1 MAICTPNRANTS
13 RGQLARNENGE
24 EKGGAAPK
32 APSSPVSDT
41 STYDVTA
48 PLETI
53 SRKILVSQQI
63 LSDFDRRGLPDDYG
77 KAMSDIIATD
87 GRPHCSIIIITDDS
101 HYFSLDTSLK
111 ERFSSVLLLQDIN
124 LQNHLLG
131 IFRLRKDNYTNDTPH
146 YENDLQLQLKD
157 VVSMARSLRQRSKCV
172 TVVVLNDDSNF
183 LETFAEGSLGGR
195 LLVWTSRLLVITRLS
210 ISRLRFLMAH
220 YWTFSMMNTIVL
232 NLEGESPSDKGGV
245 YFTSPYDTS
254 DSPIIQIATWS
265 HKGGLR
271 IKRKDDFYSE
281 KFANFFGA
289 TVNVTAL
296 PYAPHWIETSEKQP
310 DGTTTKMYGGTD
322 YQLLSTIAA
331 SLNFTINVL
340 QPASWDEVT
349 ERVEERTSYMATVF
363 HSVLPQRLER
373 YDYTYT
379 YESVTL
385 DFCVA
390 KPGLKPQW
398 QALYYPFTNGVWLSV
413 LAAVVLVPLFLR
425 WVRSHEFTNKYESG
439 RFPPHFELEVTFA
452 TLLGQ
457 TLPKQL
463 PGSSTFRIILGTWL
477 VFAFIVGTAYRGN
490 LTASLSIPK
499 YPPRVETV
507 EQLVTTFDRIT
518 MPPFGN
524 EFIKFFKQSDNLL
537 YKSLAYRMSIVP
549 SVMEGLRKAI
559 NGDEA
564 HVAGRRYMEQTIAKE
579 FSNPDGS
586 TKLYVG
592 RESILPGISAWPIPH
607 DAPYRQQIDRVM
619 MSVIEGGLYEQWS
632 RNILRQAQSESRK
645 RTREYLAQKKS
656 LSTNENEMD
665 KPMEDDQQSSRPSKA
680 LTVVHMQGP
689 LMLLLLGLIVG
700 GLLFSLE
707 IITHRV
713 VAKKPFSING

>member
-1 MAICTPNRANTS
+1 MTS
-13 RGQLARNENGE
+13 SFEAYTIPGFSA
-24 EKGGAAPK
+24 
-32 APSSPVSDT
+32 
-41 STYDVTA
+41 STD
-48 PLETI
+48 
-53 SRKILVSQQI
+53 
-63 LSDFDRRGLPDDYG
+63 DFGR
-77 KAMSDIIATD
+77 AMSDIIGTD
-87 GRPHCSIIIITDDS
+87 ERPHCSIIVITDDS

-111 ERFSSVLLLQDIN
+111 NISLQD
-124 LQNHLLG
+124 HLLG
-131 IFRLRKDNYTNDTPH
+131 IFRLRNYNYTNETDDN
-146 YENDLQLQLKD
+146 ESDLQLQLED
-157 VVSMARSLRQRSKCV
+157 VVSMARTLRQSSKCF
-172 TVVVLNDDSNF
+172 TAVVLSEDSNF

-210 ISRLRFLMAH
+210 FSRLRFLMSH
-220 YWTFSMMNTIVL
+220 YWTFSMMNAIVL
-232 NLEGESPSDKGGV
+232 NLEEESQSDKGGV
-245 YFTSPYDTS
+245 YFTSPYSSS

-265 HKGGLR
+265 HKGGLK
-271 IKRKDDFYSE
+271 IKRKDDFYSD

-296 PYAPHWIETSEKQP
+296 PYAPHWIETSEKQA
-310 DGTTTKMYGGTD
+310 DGSTTKIYGGTD

-331 SLNFTINVL
+331 ALNFTINVL
-340 QPASWDEVT
+340 QTASWDEVAQ
-349 ERVEERTSYMATVF
+349 RVEERTSFMATVF
-363 HSVLPQRLER
+363 HNVLPQRLER
-373 YDYTYT
+373 YDYSYT
-379 YESVTL
+379 YEYGSL

-398 QALYYPFTNGVWLSV
+398 QALYYPFTNGVWLTI
-413 LAAVVLVPLFLR
+413 LAALVVVPLFLR
-425 WVRSHEFTNKYESG
+425 LTYKQTLLDESN
-439 RFPPHFELEVTFA
+439 RFAPSHFELEIIFA

-457 TLPKQL
+457 PLLKQL
-463 PGSSTFRIILGTWL
+463 PGSSTFRTILGTWL
-477 VFAFIVGTAYRGN
+477 VFAFIVGIAYRGN
-490 LTASLSIPK
+490 LTASLTIPK

-524 EFIKFFKQSDNLL
+524 EFIQFFKQSDNML
-537 YKSLAYRMSIVP
+537 YKTMADHMSIVP

-559 NGDEA
+559 KGDEA

-665 KPMEDDQQSSRPSKA
+665 EPMEDDQQSSRPSKA

-689 LMLLLLGLIVG
+689 LMLLLLGLMVG

-713 VAKKPFSING
+713 VAKKRSAINC